1 MNLVL
6 IAVGKLREAYYR
18 AAVEEYLTRIRHFLP
33 VDHIEVPPGTGEDGN
48 GKGRGALLREA
59 EAIERHLKREG
70 KVAALDAR
78 GTALTSEEFADWL
91 QRNMSAS
98 VPRISFVIG
107 GAWGLAPGILERAD
121 LRLSLSPMTFPHEM
135 ARLVLAEQVYR
146 ALSLWKNLPYHK

>member
-91 QRNMSAS
+91 
-98 VPRISFVIG
+98 V
-107 GAWGLAPGILERAD
+107 
-121 LRLSLSPMTFPHEM
+121 
-135 ARLVLAEQVYR
+135 
-146 ALSLWKNLPYHK
+146 